1 MSNRKRG
8 APRPYLGHEMTKQD
22 QHAVASLIAYTC
34 LPFGIAKR
42 SVKSESELWA
52 FTDEVFGLKPHVGES
67 FIAALKRI
75 TRAIKAMTPL
85 TREMHRLAAAAK
97 FEAGRLPVP
106 SDRVKPHIVAAK
118 RKPAATG
125 SASSGKASK
134 SKREDFYKS
143 WEWRTLRMTV
153 LKKHGPRCMCCGS
166 TPDQTALHGAPVR
179 IVVDHI
185 KPLYTH
191 WHMRLDADNLQV
203 LCDECNMGKGAWD
216 TTDWRSDDAVL
227 EDAPL
232 SPIEHQLGE
241 RFRVIEGGAA

>member
-1 MSNRKRG
+1 MSQRKRG
-8 APRPYLGHEMTKQD
+8 TPRPYLGHAMTKYD
-22 QHAVASLIAYTC
+22 QSAVASLISYAC
-34 LPFGIAKR
+34 LPFGVAKR
-42 SVKSESELWA
+42 SIKSESELWA
-52 FTDEVFGLKPHVGES
+52 FTGAVFDLEPVGGET
-67 FIAALKRI
+67 FTAAVRRI
-75 TRAIKAMTPL
+75 TGCIRAMSPL
-85 TREMHRLAAAAK
+85 TREMHRAAAATK
-97 FEAGRLPVP
+97 FEAEGLPIP
-106 SDRVKPHIVAAK
+106 RDRVKPRIVASR
-118 RKPAATG
+118 RKPPAPG
-125 SASSGKASK
+125 PGGKASK

-216 TTDWRSDDAVL
+216 TTDWRADDTVF